1 MRAHFSA
8 LTLAEIFR
16 DLYSNER
23 SGVLTLTQDASEKRL
38 YFDRGMI
45 LFAES
50 PEESEDLGPC
60 LVREAHLSTG
70 ALTEARASLGG
81 SAGNLELARVL
92 VHRDLIAKDVVAATA
107 RTIVERIV
115 RAVFL
120 WENGSAAFAEGPA
133 PDTNLETDIL
143 ATVEAILGGIL
154 GLRGFEPVHDAM
166 RGLDNRLRLRTPAMI
181 PLERLTL
188 SPSHGFILSRVDGN
202 TTMNELLSILPPEEE
217 VVASRFLFGLLILGV
232 LEYDPPVG
240 EAPFRVSDIMR
251 DHADRQ
257 AVERIQ
263 EQTIRQA
270 YEAVREQS
278 PYDMLGVT
286 PAASRR
292 EIERA
297 YDDTKS
303 QFSRDRILPRV
314 RERFRSELAVI
325 ESRLVESYITL
336 TQPDRAEAHQGV
348 FAESAAPRRDIEV
361 EDMLVRV
368 EMDKAKS
375 KLALEQANRVADAY
389 YAKARRAMREG
400 DFHNAIQYAKLAT
413 SYNASD
419 ARYYYLLA
427 DCQVRNPEAKWQRMA
442 EENYTRATQ
451 LDPWNAGYWVSL
463 GRFYKKRGLKL
474 RAKKQY
480 EEALKLVPNNTELLR
495 EMETLG

>member
-16 DLYSNER
+16 DLYLSER
-23 SGVLTLTQDASEKRL
+23 TGLLTLTQSASEKRL
-38 YFDRGMI
+38 YLDRGMI

-50 PEESEDLGPC
+50 SEELEDLGPC
-60 LVREAHLSTG
+60 LVRDGHLSAG

-81 SAGNLELARVL
+81 SSGNLELARVL
-92 VHRDLIAKDVVAATA
+92 VHRDLIAKETIAETA
-107 RTIVERIV
+107 RTIVDRVV
-115 RAVFL
+115 RATFQ
-120 WENGSAAFAEGPA
+120 WETGSAAFTEGPA
-133 PDTNLETDIL
+133 PETIIETDIL
-143 ATVEAILGGIL
+143 ATVETILRGIL
-154 GLRGFEPVHDAM
+154 DLTGFEPVHDAM
-166 RGLDNRLRLRTPAMI
+166 RGMDNRLRVRTPATI
-181 PLERLTL
+181 PIERLTL

-202 TTMNELLSILPPEEE
+202 TTMNELISILPPEEE
-217 VVASRFLFGLLILGV
+217 VVASRFLFGLLTLGV
-232 LEYDPPVG
+232 LEYDPSVG
-240 EAPFRVSDIMR
+240 AGPFRVSDILR

-257 AVERIQ
+257 ALERMQ
-263 EQTIRQA
+263 EQAIRQA
-270 YEAVREQS
+270 YVAVREQG
-278 PYDMLGVT
+278 PHEMLGVSPSAT
-286 PAASRR
+286 RR

-297 YDDTKS
+297 YDETKTE
-303 QFSRDRILPRV
+303 FSRDRLLPRV
-314 RERFRSELAVI
+314 RERLRSELTVI
-325 ESRLVESYITL
+325 ESRLVESYLTL
-336 TQPDRAEAHQGV
+336 TQPERNETQSARAASI
-348 FAESAAPRRDIEV
+348 ASRRDIEV

-389 YAKARRAMREG
+389 YAKARRSMREG

-413 SYNASD
+413 SYNPSD

-427 DCQVRNPEAKWQRMA
+427 DCQVRNPEARWQRMA

-463 GRFYKKRGLKL
+463 GRFYKKRGLNL

-480 EEALKLVPNNTELLR
+480 EEALKLVPNNSDLLR